1 MILGLLPKNIFM
13 FKIISFFLLLFIET
27 SLFAQLNSGKQSV
40 TNNMKDDHA
49 QLSALNHQFIQ
60 NFLHSDTVEHNKII
74 YKDFLCIL
82 GNGLII
88 NRNDYMKG
96 WAHGYELSG
105 YTSFTMQNEQI
116 RIFGNTALVR
126 AETPYTIVKD
136 GKEISSTTIY
146 TDTYIKLDG
155 RWWCV
160 QVQLTPKK

>member
-1 MILGLLPKNIFM
+1 M
-13 FKIISFFLLLFIET
+13 LLFIGT

-40 TNNMKDDHA
+40 NNNRKDDPV

-60 NFLHSDTVEHNKII
+60 NFLHNDTVAHNKII
-74 YKDFLCIL
+74 YKDFVCIL
-82 GNGLII
+82 GNGSVI
-88 NRNDYMKG
+88 NRDDYMKG

-116 RIFGNTALVR
+116 RIFGNSALVR

-136 GKEISSTTIY
+136 GKETSFTTIY

-160 QVQLTPKK
+160 QVQLTPQK

>member
-1 MILGLLPKNIFM
+1 MILGLLPKIFLM
-13 FKIISFFLLLFIET
+13 LRITSFCFLLFAGT
-27 SLFAQLNSGKQSV
+27 QLFAQLNSGKQSV
-40 TNNMKDDHA
+40 TNKMADDHA

-60 NFLHSDTVEHNKII
+60 NFLNNDTMAHNKII
-74 YKDFLCIL
+74 YKDFVCIL
-82 GNGLII
+82 GNGSVI
-88 NRNDYMKG
+88 NRDDYMKG

-116 RIFGNTALVR
+116 RIFGNMALVR

-136 GKEISSTTIY
+136 GKEISATTVY